1 MEDEVC
7 LFWRKKREE
16 KSSIPR
22 VQRKGEITNGFGDD
36 LEELDK
42 KWKDEEVCDD

>member
-7 LFWRKKREE
+7 LFWRKIEE
-16 KSSIPR
+16 SPISR
-22 VQRKGEITNGFGDD
+22 VQQKGKITNVFNDD

-42 KWKDEEVCDD
+42 KWKYEEVCDD